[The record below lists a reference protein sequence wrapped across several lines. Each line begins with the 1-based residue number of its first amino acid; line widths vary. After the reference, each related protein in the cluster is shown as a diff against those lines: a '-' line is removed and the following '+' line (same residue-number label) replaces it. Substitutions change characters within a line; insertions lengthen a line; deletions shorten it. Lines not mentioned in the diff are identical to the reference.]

1 MGKRFFIILGGS
13 GKLGRELYKYISDY
27 YIGCRCILTFSNHN
41 LKQDVESY
49 HVNFLC
55 KDSVDEFLRVLSDIF
70 VDDQKVDVCVIN
82 AMGKYY
88 KEDFAEFSA
97 DMFEQTMAVH
107 CTNFCYFLSKII
119 NDKSIVRFNCIYI
132 SSNLTLR
139 CNKGTYSYIASKQAG
154 ESIMKQLAAEHKYET
169 NYRFNIIAPGY
180 FGDMLGNDS
189 LVKNY
194 NVTNDIC
201 RAIVFF
207 DNCNITSGSKI
218 VIDGGETIGY

>member
-1 MGKRFFIILGGS
+1 
-13 GKLGRELYKYISDY
+13 
-27 YIGCRCILTFSNHN
+27 
-41 LKQDVESY
+41 
-49 HVNFLC
+49 
-55 KDSVDEFLRVLSDIF
+55 
-70 VDDQKVDVCVIN
+70 
-82 AMGKYY
+82 
-88 KEDFAEFSA
+88 
-97 DMFEQTMAVH
+97 
-107 CTNFCYFLSKII
+107 
-119 NDKSIVRFNCIYI
+119 
-132 SSNLTLR
+132 
-139 CNKGTYSYIASKQAG
+139 
-154 ESIMKQLAAEHKYET
+154 MKQLAAEHKYET